1 MAEQFIAQHLKF
13 INPKNPSPELYYW
26 LYNKRK
32 GAAEIDFIY
41 SHGGEIFPIE
51 VKAGKTGK
59 IKSLWKYIEV
69 KSPKYIM
76 KFDLMERRNRVS
88 KKPK

>member
-1 MAEQFIAQHLKF
+1 MEKTSATVYLSQAEQFIAQHLTF
-13 INPKNPSPELYYW
+13 INAKTPEPELFYW
-26 LYNKRK
+26 LHKKRK

-59 IKSLWKYIEV
+59 IKSLWKYIE
-69 KSPKYIM
+69 
-76 KFDLMERRNRVS
+76 L
-88 KKPK
+88 KKLNSYLDDALA